1 MGDKSPGLDFD
12 VRLKQ
17 WIRYELAARKIQR
30 NYRQWRQYYYTYRRI
45 KINSLKRLNRSYD
58 LSYKYSKVDRSRHVL
73 DNFQA
78 VIQQNAT
85 FDNKCAF
92 WRKLIDLKKA
102 FPDRHADVIIRAMI
116 EANGDMTRSTILL
129 GSKEFL
135 MQNSQSLPS
144 AVKSVF
150 IPFVGPFNQQA
161 SNYDA
166 KFIKTL
172 FVSTNK
178 FGNSS
183 ASSMGPSS
191 PDKRGRNT
199 DFIRS
204 LRNQHVQRK
213 KQELMDTFMRVIE
226 KSYFYAPPNGKPP
239 AGLRGTHKS

>member
-1 MGDKSPGLDFD
+1 MGDKSPTLDFD

-30 NYRQWRQYYYTYRRI
+30 NYRQWRQYFYTYRRI
-45 KINSLKRLNRSYD
+45 KLNSLKRLNRSYD
-58 LSYKYSKVDRSRHVL
+58 LSYKYSKVDRSRQAL

-78 VIQQNAT
+78 VIQQTAT

-92 WRKLIDLKKA
+92 WRKLIDLKKS
-102 FPDRHADVIIRAMI
+102 FPDRNTDNIIRAMI
-116 EANGDMTRSTILL
+116 EANGDMSRSMILL

-144 AVKSVF
+144 TVKSVF

-166 KFIKTL
+166 KFTKTL
-172 FVSTNK
+172 FSSTNK
-178 FGNSS
+178 FADTSTPV
-183 ASSMGPSS
+183 GPST

-199 DFIRS
+199 EFIRS

-213 KQELMDTFMRVIE
+213 KQDLMDTFMRVIE
-226 KSYFYAPPNGKPP
+226 KSYFYTPPNGKPP
-239 AGLRGTHKS
+239 VGLRSTHKS